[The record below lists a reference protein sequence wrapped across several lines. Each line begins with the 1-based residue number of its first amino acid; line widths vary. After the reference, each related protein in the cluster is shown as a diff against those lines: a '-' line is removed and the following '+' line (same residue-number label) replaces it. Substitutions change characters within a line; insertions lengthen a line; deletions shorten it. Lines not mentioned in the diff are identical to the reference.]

1 MRFWGWWGISVRGEK
16 VDAQDTARCSS
27 RVRREDTRD
36 RSLGRVPCSDLHS
49 RRFERDDG
57 KTRAAVTQLPP
68 PEEHLLHVPRQLV
81 QLRQVRHGVD
91 VIQTHVVE
99 LASLL
104 GGQTRGGWICHYFAP
119 RTVPISSGKK
129 SPSDSTEAD
138 FSPRRFQSVYGDGR
152 LAQRTTGTRSN
163 AECRA
168 NEPRVVVWDRTR
180 ARSWVDAK
188 VKQFN

>member
-1 MRFWGWWGISVRGEK
+1 MYLANLFSCVKSVMALMSSKPTSSNLRRSSAVKRAVVGFAIISR
-16 VDAQDTARCSS
+16 
-27 RVRREDTRD
+27 
-36 RSLGRVPCSDLHS
+36 LGRC
-49 RRFERDDG
+49 R
-57 KTRAAVTQLPP
+57 
-68 PEEHLLHVPRQLV
+68 
-81 QLRQVRHGVD
+81 
-91 VIQTHVVE
+91 
-99 LASLL
+99 
-104 GGQTRGGWICHYFAP
+104 
-119 RTVPISSGKK
+119 ISSGKK